1 MAHVKDGTLNATDQG
16 PGSTS
21 AAPDDPGWPLRLRA
35 EAALDGAGPALTQQ
49 AEAQLPDAAQQ
60 TLHELRVHQIE
71 LQMQNEELRRIL
83 AELDRS
89 QAKYFDF
96 YDMAPVGYCTV
107 GAQGLI
113 LEANLTSAS
122 LLGLSRSALLKNH
135 FSRFIHSEDQDIFY
149 ALRQQIIASGEART
163 CELRLIKA
171 DGMTL
176 WIRLNAMPVP
186 SNGGPPALR
195 IVLSEI
201 SEQILAKAALRQ
213 SKHFKQTI
221 LDSISD
227 EIVVLDHAGM
237 VLAVNRAWQVF
248 GLNNGA
254 VADNPT
260 AGITPGANY
269 LKVCD
274 AQSLAG
280 IEGVMQGRLPS
291 FTLEYPCHGPQQQRW
306 FSMKVTP
313 MGDATFGSVVI
324 VHAEITSRMR
334 LEQERGE
341 ALVLLQKIANR
352 VPGLVYKYELR
363 PDGSSSFPYASEA
376 IREIYRVSPHEVRED
391 AAKVF
396 ARLHPDDLARVI
408 ASIAQ
413 SARDL
418 SPWTQEYRVR
428 FDDGTVRWLQGN
440 ALAQREADGA
450 TLWHGF
456 ITDVTERK
464 QAEEE
469 LTAHRAEAALGESRQ
484 RLRELVAQNEK
495 AREDERKHVARE
507 IHDELGQVLTALRMN
522 LLLMEMRFC
531 ALDPALADVVLDM
544 KTLVDRAIHGV
555 RGVALNLRPQ
565 ALDLGLVSAIEW
577 LREEFSKRTDL
588 PCVLHVQDEA
598 IDLDETRSVVVFRIV
613 QESLTNVARY
623 ARASRVDIDLCH
635 RGDELQ
641 VQVRDDGRGFD
652 VALARTKKSF
662 GLLGMRERANVLGG
676 RLDIHSA
683 IGQGTTVSVVIPLA
697 FADKGEDS

>member
-1 MAHVKDGTLNATDQG
+1 MKATDQG
-16 PGSTS
+16 FAS
-21 AAPDDPGWPLRLRA
+21 AQASPDGPAWTLRQRA
-35 EAALDGAGPALTQQ
+35 EASLNAGVPALTHQS
-49 AEAQLPDAAQQ
+49 EALLPEAAQQ

-83 AELDRS
+83 AELDNS
-89 QAKYFDF
+89 QARYFDF

-107 GAQGLI
+107 GELGLI
-113 LEANLTSAS
+113 QEANLTSAS
-122 LLGLSRSALLKNH
+122 MLGVSRSVLLKNR
-135 FSRFIHSEDQDIFY
+135 FSRFVHSEDQDIFY
-149 ALRQQIIASGEART
+149 TLRQQIIASAAART
-163 CELRLIKA
+163 CELRLIRA
-171 DGMTL
+171 DGTAV
-176 WIRLNAMPVP
+176 WTRLNAMTVSASGAPTV
-186 SNGGPPALR
+186 LR
-195 IVLSEI
+195 VVLSDI
-201 SEQILAKAALRQ
+201 SEQMMARAALQQ

-280 IEGVMQGRLPS
+280 IQGVMQGQLPS
-291 FTLEYPCHGPQQQRW
+291 FTFEYPCHALQQQRW

-313 MGDATFGSVVI
+313 MGDAALGSVVI
-324 VHAEITSRMR
+324 VHTEITSRMR

-341 ALVLLQKIANR
+341 ALALLQKIANR

-363 PDGSSSFPYASEA
+363 PDGSSSFLYASEA
-376 IREIYRVSPHEVRED
+376 IHEIYRVSPQQARED
-391 AAKVF
+391 GSKVLD
-396 ARLHPDDLARVI
+396 RLHPQDHDRII

-418 SPWTQEYRVR
+418 SPWTQEYRVK

-440 ALAQREADGA
+440 ALAQREANGA
-450 TLWHGF
+450 TQWHGF

-464 QAEEE
+464 LAEEE

-531 ALDPALADVVLDM
+531 GLDPALAEVVLDM

-676 RLDIHSA
+676 RLEIHSA

>member
-1 MAHVKDGTLNATDQG
+1 MNATDQG
-16 PGSTS
+16 FAS
-21 AAPDDPGWPLRLRA
+21 AQALRQLA
-35 EAALDGAGPALTQQ
+35 EASLDGGLPALTHQ
-49 AEAQLPDAAQQ
+49 AQALRPETGQQ

-83 AELDRS
+83 AELDSS
-89 QAKYFDF
+89 QARYFDF

-107 GAQGLI
+107 GDTGLI

-122 LLGLSRSALLKNH
+122 MMGVSRSALLKNR
-135 FSRFIHSEDQDIFY
+135 FSRFVHRDDQDIFY
-149 ALRQQIIASGEART
+149 ALRQQIVASGGART

-171 DGMTL
+171 DGLAVWT
-176 WIRLNAMPVP
+176 RLNAMTV
-186 SNGGPPALR
+186 SSGGAPAVLR
-195 IVLSEI
+195 IVLSDI
-201 SEQILAKAALRQ
+201 SEQIQAKAALQQ

-237 VLAVNRAWQVF
+237 VLAVNRSWQVF
-248 GLNNGA
+248 SSNNGA
-254 VADNPT
+254 MADDP
-260 AGITPGANY
+260 ACAMTPGANY

-280 IEGVMQGRLPS
+280 IQGVMQGRLPS
-291 FTLEYPCHGPQQQRW
+291 FTFEYPCHAPQQQRW

-313 MGDATFGSVVI
+313 MGDAAFGSVVI
-324 VHAEITSRMR
+324 VHTEITPRVR

-341 ALVLLQKIANR
+341 ALALLQKIANR

-363 PDGSSSFPYASEA
+363 PDGRSSFLYASEA
-376 IREIYRVSPHEVRED
+376 IHDIYRVSPQQARED
-391 AAKVF
+391 GSIVLD
-396 ARLHPDDLARVI
+396 RVHPDDLDRVI

-418 SPWTQEYRVR
+418 SPWTEEYRVR

-440 ALAQREADGA
+440 ALAQREGDGA

-464 QAEEE
+464 LAEEE
-469 LTAHRAEAALGESRQ
+469 LTAHRADAALGESRQ

-531 ALDPALADVVLDM
+531 ELDPALAELVLDM

-577 LREEFSKRTDL
+577 LREEFSKRTGL
-588 PCVLHVQDEA
+588 PCVLHVQDQA

-613 QESLTNVARY
+613 QESLTNIARY
-623 ARASRVDIDLCH
+623 AHASRVDIELRH
-635 RGDELQ
+635 LGDELS
-641 VQVRDDGRGFD
+641 VQVRDDGQGFD
-652 VALARTKKSF
+652 VALARLKKSF

-676 RLDIHSA
+676 RLEIQSA
-683 IGQGTTVSVVIPLA
+683 IGQGTTVSVVIPFD
-697 FADKGEDS
+697 FADQGEES